1 MKTKRLLEDAI
12 LGSIISNGYDGN
24 IREAMQFLTFKNFE
38 TYTDFDNKTLFKCI
52 SEMYPKQTIDLCTIA
67 FRMKQTYNTEC
78 VTHLIKLTSMVAST
92 TNTLSHCACLLQID
106 LTEKFCKLLT
116 DLSNNNNLPVDERLL
131 ISSTEKEIQESGMDI
146 LQAVPAVLKMAQL
159 KNLNAL
165 VISHVSKFNV
175 NVEEKCKNIREAQ
188 KKHSIISNMW
198 LLCKSEKAKQ
208 LLTQLKFEI

>member
-12 LGSIISNGYDGN
+12 LGSLICNGYDGN
-24 IREAMQFLTFKNFE
+24 IREAMQFLSFKNFE
-38 TYTDFDNKTLFKCI
+38 TYSDFDNKTLFKCI
-52 SEMYPKQTIDLCTIA
+52 SEMYPEQTIDLCTIA

-106 LTEKFCKLLT
+106 LTDKFCKLLN

-131 ISSTEKEIQESGMDI
+131 ISNTEKEIQESGMDI

-159 KNLNAL
+159 KN
-165 VISHVSKFNV
+165 
-175 NVEEKCKNIREAQ
+175 
-188 KKHSIISNMW
+188 
-198 LLCKSEKAKQ
+198 
-208 LLTQLKFEI
+208 